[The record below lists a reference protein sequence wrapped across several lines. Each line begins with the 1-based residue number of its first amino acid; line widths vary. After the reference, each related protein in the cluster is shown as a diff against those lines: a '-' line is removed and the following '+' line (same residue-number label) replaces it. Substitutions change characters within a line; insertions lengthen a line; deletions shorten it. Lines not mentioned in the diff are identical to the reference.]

1 MCWFWTHSTQA
12 ENMLISIDLGRD
24 RSAFIREETTIGE
37 CEQIAYLEKHWI
49 QAGPEHAYDL
59 RRGCIQALVC
69 VRRWTGM
76 PDVFS
81 WPDLELELSVDS
93 SALQTR
99 YASLSAHIGIRTLKA
114 VNEAVLAAMV
124 PTETTE
130 GNSGTRSSSG
140 TATDQDRT

>member
-1 MCWFWTHSTQA
+1 
-12 ENMLISIDLGRD
+12 
-24 RSAFIREETTIGE
+24 
-37 CEQIAYLEKHWI
+37 
-49 QAGPEHAYDL
+49 
-59 RRGCIQALVC
+59 
-69 VRRWTGM
+69 M

-130 GNSGTRSSSG
+130 GNSETRSNSG
-140 TATDQDRT
+140 TATDQDRM